1 MSLIAE
7 RTLLDAIIHFQEIK
21 VHREIRGMML
31 HEGQQLS
38 GLIRTSVRRTVL
50 NLLSRKGFLEALREG
65 LPSYQVGHVIDED
78 EADFWRIAV
87 ELEHVTN
94 PASDID
100 ADDAKSVAHFAQVMT
115 DSIHASLRGG

>member
-7 RTLLDAIIHFQEIK
+7 RTLLDAIIHFQEIRIQ
-21 VHREIRGMML
+21 REVRGVML
-31 HEGQQLS
+31 QTGQQLR
-38 GLIRTSVRRTVL
+38 GLIRTTVRRTVL
-50 NLLSRKGFLEALREG
+50 DLLSRKGFLEALREG
-65 LPSYQVGHVIDED
+65 LPSYMVVQVRDDD

-94 PASDID
+94 PDSDID
-100 ADDAKSVAHFAQVMT
+100 ADDAKSVAHFTQVMI

>member
-21 VHREIRGMML
+21 VQREVRGMML
-31 HEGQQLS
+31 QSGQQLRS
-38 GLIRTSVRRTVL
+38 LIRTTVRRTVIE
-50 NLLSRKGFLEALREG
+50 LLSRKGFLEALREG
-65 LPSYQVGHVIDED
+65 LPSYRVGQVLDED

-87 ELEHVTN
+87 ELEHLTN
-94 PASDID
+94 PSSDID
-100 ADDAKSVAHFAQVMT
+100 SDDAKSVALFAQVMA